1 MIPRWLDMPLQRKI
15 GLLVLVGLLLLLS
28 VFGLLGALL
37 AQDSTQ
43 RTAAE
48 RLVVTQLTA
57 GFLDTELEEQFE
69 HLQRIAAVA
78 GARSDLASRQHL
90 LQDLTF
96 QAEPF
101 VESVFLTDGNGRLV
115 WDEPP
120 GSADLGPNP
129 AAHPHV
135 RDPLSNG
142 ARYGSGVHAMGANG
156 RATVVLAVPVR
167 DQDGRPAGVL
177 GAALDLNHS
186 SLQELVQGARR
197 LGHTGHAELFDQHG
211 MVIISTEPSRV
222 LGRAEHPE
230 FHRPL
235 FEGRAAGVATT
246 EPIGDEDPAE
256 RGQRHIMAFVP
267 LASVPWGLT
276 LGGSEA
282 EFLAFADRWRG
293 QTALLG
299 GISLA
304 IALFLVWVTTRSVA
318 RPVQTLTAASRRIAA
333 GDLSTPV
340 PLQGEGE
347 VRALAEAFDDM
358 RRRLHQALEALAVE
372 KSRYEAIVGSMAN
385 AVCTTDPQL
394 RITAFNPAA
403 EVLTGWH
410 AEEAL
415 GRLYG
420 EVLRAADGPR
430 EEVDLDASPSPPSQ
444 TSTPAW
450 AKETVLKR
458 EGQTVAV
465 ATAQSAI
472 RDQSGKIA
480 GVVHVLRDISAEEE
494 LNRLKDEFL
503 STVSH
508 ELRTPL
514 GYIKGYATT
523 LLLPD
528 APQDEKTTR
537 RCLEVIVE
545 ASDEIQELVG
555 NLLDMSKIGAGV
567 LSVEPRPVR
576 LSSLARAAVERL
588 RVRTRGHRLRV
599 AVPAHLPLVAA
610 DAHRTEQVLYNLID
624 NAIKYSPDGGRIS
637 IAAVAKGNE
646 VEVSVADQGMG
657 IPSDELGQL
666 FSRFHRGRAAR
677 TRAIGGSGLGLAIC
691 KGIVEAHGGRIWA
704 ESPVPGRPPGAT
716 PGTVLRFTLPVAQP
730 T

>member
-1 MIPRWLDMPLQRKI
+1 MPRWLDMPLQRKI

-37 AQDSTQ
+37 AQDSAE

-48 RLVVTQLTA
+48 RLVVAQLTA
-57 GFLDTELEEQFE
+57 GFLDTEIEEQFE
-69 HLQRIAAVA
+69 HLQQIAALA
-78 GARSDLASRQHL
+78 AARPDLATQQHL
-90 LQDLTF
+90 LQDLTH

-120 GSADLGPNP
+120 GSADLDPNP
-129 AAHPHV
+129 TAHPHV
-135 RDPLSNG
+135 REPLANG
-142 ARYGSGVHAMGANG
+142 ARYASGVHAMGTSG

-167 DQDGRPAGVL
+167 GQDGEPSGVL
-177 GAALDLNHS
+177 GATLDLSHS
-186 SLQELVQGARR
+186 SLQDLVQGARR

-211 MVIISTEPSRV
+211 NVIISTEPRRV
-222 LGRAEHPE
+222 LGPAEHPD
-230 FHRPL
+230 FYRPL
-235 FEGRAAGVATT
+235 LERRLAGVGTT
-246 EPIGDEDPAE
+246 DPIGDEDPAE
-256 RGQRHIMAFVP
+256 RGQRHVMALVP
-267 LASVPWGLT
+267 LASVPWGLS

-282 EFLAFADRWRG
+282 EFFAFADRWRG

-304 IALFLVWVTTRSVA
+304 IALSLVWVTTRSVA

-333 GDLSTPV
+333 GDLATPV

-372 KSRYEAIVGSMAN
+372 KSRYEAIVGSMAD

-403 EVLTGWH
+403 EVLTGWR
-410 AEEAL
+410 AEEVLGRPYREVVLTANGPGNGADPDAHAL
-415 GRLYG
+415 GHFETL
-420 EVLRAADGPR
+420 
-430 EEVDLDASPSPPSQ
+430 S
-444 TSTPAW
+444 PAW

-458 EGQTVAV
+458 DGKPVAV
-465 ATAQSAI
+465 ATARSAI
-472 RDQSGKIA
+472 RDQAGKIA

-494 LNRLKDEFL
+494 LSRLKDEFL

-599 AVPAHLPLVAA
+599 AVPAYLPLAAA
-610 DAHRTEQVLYNLID
+610 DPHRTEQVLYNLID
-624 NAIKYSPDGGRIS
+624 NAIKYSPGGGRIA
-637 IAAVAKGNE
+637 ITAEAKGNE
-646 VEVSVADQGMG
+646 VEVSVADEGLG

-666 FSRFHRGRAAR
+666 FSRFHRGKAAR

-704 ESPVPGRPPGAT
+704 ESPVPGRPEGAT
-716 PGTVLRFTLPVAQP
+716 PGTVLRFTLRVAHP